1 MVAVQEGQV
10 DLLLVSRANPAR
22 PAGRRVSAACTR
34 LPRALARK
42 RAIRRCGPASDT
54 ERPFPPRGSHQ
65 GDSPLENDAGPA
77 LPASPGHHQDP
88 PEHRRSE

>member
-34 LPRALARK
+34 LPRAVAR
-42 RAIRRCGPASDT
+42 S
-54 ERPFPPRGSHQ
+54 
-65 GDSPLENDAGPA
+65 
-77 LPASPGHHQDP
+77 P
-88 PEHRRSE
+88 PETCHPTLRAGKRHRTAVPAAWITSRRFATRK